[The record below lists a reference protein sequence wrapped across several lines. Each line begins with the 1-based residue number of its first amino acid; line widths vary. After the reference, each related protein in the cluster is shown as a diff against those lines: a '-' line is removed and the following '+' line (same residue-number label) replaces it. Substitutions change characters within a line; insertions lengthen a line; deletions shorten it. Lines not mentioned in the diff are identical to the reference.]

1 MKVYIMRHG
10 EAGYSASS
18 DSSRPLT
25 PFGEK
30 QCLSVAN
37 WFDEQQISFDV
48 GLVSPYLR
56 AQQTYAIIANV
67 VAIKQTENNQL
78 LTPSGCASHITD
90 HLTMLMLSGIKSVLI
105 VSHLPLVGYLVNE
118 LCPHIAPPM
127 FSTADVACVSLSAD
141 NEGELEWLH
150 HPA

>member
-30 QCLSVAN
+30 QCKSIAHYFLQQAIT
-37 WFDEQQISFDV
+37 FDLA
-48 GLVSPYLR
+48 LVSPYLR
-56 AQQTYAIIANV
+56 AQQTFSI
-67 VAIKQTENNQL
+67 VADLVSVKQTETNEL
-78 LTPSGCASHITD
+78 LTPGGCATHIVD
-90 HLTMLMLSGIKSVLI
+90 NLTMLPLTGIESVLI

-118 LCPHIAPPM
+118 LCPQIAPPM
-127 FSTADVACVSLSAD
+127 FLTADVACISLSQD
-141 NEGELEWLH
+141 SEGKLEWFH
-150 HPA
+150 HPL

>member
-10 EAGYSASS
+10 EAGYSAFS
-18 DSSRPLT
+18 DSKRPLT

-37 WFDEQQISFDV
+37 WFNEQQIAFEL

-56 AQQTYAIIANV
+56 AQQSFSIIADIV
-67 VAIKQTENNQL
+67 PIKQSETDNA
-78 LTPSGCASHITD
+78 LTPGGNPSHIAD
-90 HLTMLMLSGIKSVLI
+90 YLTELSLLDIESVLL

-118 LCPHIAPPM
+118 LCPQVSPPM
-127 FSTADVACVSLSAD
+127 FSTADVACITLLQKG
-141 NEGELEWLH
+141 EGILEWLY
-150 HPA
+150 HPQ

>member
-30 QCLSVAN
+30 QCLSVAK
-37 WFDEQQISFDV
+37 WFDEQKITFEI

-56 AQQTYAIIANV
+56 AQQTYSIIANTIK
-67 VAIKQTENNQL
+67 IKQTEHNQL
-78 LTPSGCASHITD
+78 LTPSGCASHIVD
-90 HLTMLMLSGIKSVLI
+90 HLTMLMLSGVQSVFI

-118 LCPHIAPPM
+118 LCPTVSPPM
-127 FSTADVACVSLSAD
+127 FSTADVACISLVQDSD
-141 NEGELEWLH
+141 GVLEWFH
-150 HPA
+150 HPI